1 MYEFTEG
8 EVPRSDNVI
17 YVVLTMVCV
26 GAKNDIIKVR

>member
-17 YVVLTMVCV
+17 YVSSTMDCM